1 MDMNMHAVT
10 GSSEPA
16 VVLYQLDIT
25 DPTNPQ
31 FYVGGKLTV
40 CARLTVAFFFSAFMF
55 LCILLVCGLMRG
67 GGAAEDAEDEAQ
79 RSKMRVSASRLALAG
94 AGGGAAPAALATEEE
109 GVFT

>member
-1 MDMNMHAVT
+1 MRAARGEIDRRAPRFT
-10 GSSEPA
+10 DLSR
-16 VVLYQLDIT
+16 LD
-25 DPTNPQ
+25 DA
-31 FYVGGKLTV
+31 LTV